1 MKDKREESE
10 KREKISE
17 ALDNISSRHIEEA
30 ADFVPTKM
38 PLSRK
43 KIILRCIAVAACI
56 ALMLCTVII
65 PLMFR
70 KDEPEAPV
78 GTEESDKENDYI
90 VDYEPITLDAT
101 LSPEKFSGT
110 DSVFIVGNASSG
122 QLAGEPP
129 LFDFGGGGF
138 VVKAKVV
145 ENYPYVYSKL
155 SRSFDYFGTYCLI
168 KMEVL
173 EVINGENMPHEF
185 LYLIPQSLFIDMSQ
199 YDYLLMS
206 MGQIGTE
213 DYLLK
218 NCANNQIEPVKLPIF
233 SSCMYGDRPDL
244 GSVIAFTD
252 DVFDESLWQ
261 NPKWGFGYQFAQR
274 YLEKPEKGNLIVKR
288 GDSIDDV
295 IVAYYDR
302 MEYYYDDNY
311 TPPKLITLDSSNQT
325 VKAALEYVK
334 PFENGVF
341 AQMQLTEDFVI
352 YGRYINGCSTDET
365 IIVNL
370 DTEEVTYSGVR
381 YIDDD
386 MKDIENM
393 AMHLEN
399 KVEEYKKQIPL
410 PPNLDIDDKELL
422 RLYLNA
428 SYRKV
433 DGKIYGILSIEWMYR
448 EKDLFFSNVRDYA
461 YILYDMQNS
470 SAKYVSPQELSALLP
485 DTKMVEWTPN

>member
-38 PLSRK
+38 SLSRK

-65 PLMFR
+65 PIMFR

-78 GTEESDKENDYI
+78 GTEESGKENDFI

-101 LSPEKFSGT
+101 LSPEKLSGT
-110 DSVFIVGNASSG
+110 DSAFIVGNASSG

-129 LFDFGGGGF
+129 IFDFGGGGF

-145 ENYPYVYSKL
+145 ENYPYVYSKF
-155 SRSFDYFGTYCLI
+155 SYNFDYFNNKYCLI

-206 MGQIGTE
+206 MRQIGTE

-233 SSCMYGDRPDL
+233 SSGDRPDL

-302 MEYYYDDNY
+302 LEYYFDDNY

-325 VKAALEYVK
+325 VKAVLEYVK

-352 YGRYINGCSTDET
+352 YERYINGCSTDET

-370 DTEEVTYSGVR
+370 DTEEVTYTGVR

-393 AMHLEN
+393 AIHLEN

-422 RLYLNA
+422 RLYLDA

-448 EKDLFFSNVRDYA
+448 EKDLLFSNVRDYA

-485 DTKMVEWTPN
+485 YTEMVEWTPN

>member
-1 MKDKREESE
+1 MKE

-30 ADFVPTKM
+30 ADFVPTKN

-78 GTEESDKENDYI
+78 GTEESDKENDFI
-90 VDYEPITLDAT
+90 VDYKPITLDAT
-101 LSPEKFSGT
+101 LSPEKFSG
-110 DSVFIVGNASSG
+110 SNSAFVVGNASSG

-145 ENYPYVYSKL
+145 ENYPYVYSKF
-155 SRSFDYFGTYCLI
+155 SYNFDYFNNKYCLI

-233 SSCMYGDRPDL
+233 SSYMYGDRPDL
-244 GSVIAFTD
+244 GSIIAFTD

-261 NPKWGFGYQFAQR
+261 NPKWSYGYQFAKR
-274 YLEKPEKGNLIVKR
+274 RLEDPDEKYLIVRR
-288 GDSIDDV
+288 GNSIDDV
-295 IVAYYDR
+295 IVAYHDR

-311 TPPKLITLDSSNQT
+311 TPPKFITLDSSNQT

-352 YGRYINGCSTDET
+352 YERYINGCSTDET

-393 AMHLEN
+393 AIHLEN

-410 PPNLDIDDKELL
+410 PPKLDIDDKELL
-422 RLYLNA
+422 RLYLDA

-448 EKDLFFSNVRDYA
+448 EKALSFSNVRDYA

-485 DTKMVEWTPN
+485 DTEMVEWTPN